1 MGQVLNE
8 GRATLAR
15 DIKPRLQSYLDGYK
29 TGLQITGVNILEA
42 LPPKEVKAAF
52 DDVIRAKED
61 KERLKNQAE
70 TYANGIVPEARG
82 QAARVLAEANAYKQ
96 EVVDIAQGDAARF
109 NQLVVEYKKSPQV
122 IRQRLYLE
130 TMEGV
135 LSKTSKVIIEGNGGN
150 MVYLP
155 LDKIIE
161 NSNSTNVTRATPND
175 MSDTANQRAKYRPS
189 RSWRGALIMNPR
201 TMQALSITL
210 IILSILS
217 STVYTIRE
225 TQRGILVQF
234 GEIIDA
240 NLSAGMGLKIPF
252 MHEVKKFDIRTQV
265 TDTERTEYLTQEN
278 KFLIVDSYVLWR
290 IIDLKKYFTVTGGDT
305 RKAESLL
312 MARVNDSLKNKVSER
327 TVHEVVAGQRDQM
340 MQQLTQETNTLA
352 KKEFGIEVVDVRVKR
367 VDFPETISESIYNR
381 MRTERERE
389 AREHRSQGNELAE
402 TIKAE
407 AEREQKVIMAEAYK
421 QSETLRGEGDA
432 LAASIAAA
440 SFSKDAEFYRFY
452 RSMQAYKASF
462 NKSSDMMVL
471 KGDSEFLHY
480 MRQSK

>member
-1 MGQVLNE
+1 
-8 GRATLAR
+8 
-15 DIKPRLQSYLDGYK
+15 
-29 TGLQITGVNILEA
+29 
-42 LPPKEVKAAF
+42 
-52 DDVIRAKED
+52 
-61 KERLKNQAE
+61 
-70 TYANGIVPEARG
+70 
-82 QAARVLAEANAYKQ
+82 
-96 EVVDIAQGDAARF
+96 
-109 NQLVVEYKKSPQV
+109 
-122 IRQRLYLE
+122 
-130 TMEGV
+130 
-135 LSKTSKVIIEGNGGN
+135 
-150 MVYLP
+150 
-155 LDKIIE
+155 
-161 NSNSTNVTRATPND
+161 
-175 MSDTANQRAKYRPS
+175 
-189 RSWRGALIMNPR
+189 MNPR
-201 TMQALSITL
+201 TIQALSITL
-210 IILSILS
+210 IILSILNA
-217 STVYTIRE
+217 TVYTIRE

-240 NLSAGMGLKIPF
+240 NLSAGIGVKIPLL
-252 MHEVKKFDIRTQV
+252 HEVKKFDIRTQV
-265 TDTERTEYLTQEN
+265 SDTERTEYLTQEN

-305 RKAESLL
+305 AKAESLL

-340 MQQLTQETNTLA
+340 LDQLTQETNTLA

>member
-1 MGQVLNE
+1 
-8 GRATLAR
+8 
-15 DIKPRLQSYLDGYK
+15 
-29 TGLQITGVNILEA
+29 
-42 LPPKEVKAAF
+42 
-52 DDVIRAKED
+52 
-61 KERLKNQAE
+61 
-70 TYANGIVPEARG
+70 
-82 QAARVLAEANAYKQ
+82 
-96 EVVDIAQGDAARF
+96 
-109 NQLVVEYKKSPQV
+109 
-122 IRQRLYLE
+122 
-130 TMEGV
+130 
-135 LSKTSKVIIEGNGGN
+135 
-150 MVYLP
+150 
-155 LDKIIE
+155 
-161 NSNSTNVTRATPND
+161 
-175 MSDTANQRAKYRPS
+175 
-189 RSWRGALIMNPR
+189 
-201 TMQALSITL
+201 MQALSITL

-217 STVYTIRE
+217 STIYTIRE

-240 NLSAGMGLKIPF
+240 NLSAGIGLKIPF

-367 VDFPETISESIYNR
+367 VDFPESISESIYNR

-407 AEREQKVIMAEAYK
+407 SEREQKVIMAEAYK

-432 LAASIAAA
+432 QAASIAAA
-440 SFSKDAEFYRFY
+440 AFGKDAEFYRFY

>member
-1 MGQVLNE
+1 
-8 GRATLAR
+8 
-15 DIKPRLQSYLDGYK
+15 
-29 TGLQITGVNILEA
+29 
-42 LPPKEVKAAF
+42 
-52 DDVIRAKED
+52 
-61 KERLKNQAE
+61 
-70 TYANGIVPEARG
+70 
-82 QAARVLAEANAYKQ
+82 
-96 EVVDIAQGDAARF
+96 
-109 NQLVVEYKKSPQV
+109 
-122 IRQRLYLE
+122 
-130 TMEGV
+130 
-135 LSKTSKVIIEGNGGN
+135 
-150 MVYLP
+150 
-155 LDKIIE
+155 
-161 NSNSTNVTRATPND
+161 
-175 MSDTANQRAKYRPS
+175 
-189 RSWRGALIMNPR
+189 
-201 TMQALSITL
+201 MQALSITL

-240 NLSAGMGLKIPF
+240 NLSAGIGLKIPF

-367 VDFPETISESIYNR
+367 VDFPESISESIYNR

-389 AREHRSQGNELAE
+389 AREHRSHGNELAE

-407 AEREQKVIMAEAYK
+407 SEREQKVIMAEAYK

-432 LAASIAAA
+432 QAASIAAA
-440 SFSKDAEFYRFY
+440 AFGKDAEFYRFY

>member
-1 MGQVLNE
+1 
-8 GRATLAR
+8 
-15 DIKPRLQSYLDGYK
+15 
-29 TGLQITGVNILEA
+29 
-42 LPPKEVKAAF
+42 
-52 DDVIRAKED
+52 
-61 KERLKNQAE
+61 
-70 TYANGIVPEARG
+70 
-82 QAARVLAEANAYKQ
+82 
-96 EVVDIAQGDAARF
+96 
-109 NQLVVEYKKSPQV
+109 
-122 IRQRLYLE
+122 
-130 TMEGV
+130 
-135 LSKTSKVIIEGNGGN
+135 
-150 MVYLP
+150 
-155 LDKIIE
+155 
-161 NSNSTNVTRATPND
+161 
-175 MSDTANQRAKYRPS
+175 
-189 RSWRGALIMNPR
+189 
-201 TMQALSITL
+201 MQALSITL

-240 NLSAGMGLKIPF
+240 NLSAGIGLKIPF

-367 VDFPETISESIYNR
+367 VDFPESISESIYNR

-407 AEREQKVIMAEAYK
+407 SEREQKVIMAEAYK

-432 LAASIAAA
+432 QAASIAAA
-440 SFSKDAEFYRFY
+440 AFGKDAEFYRFY

>member
-1 MGQVLNE
+1 
-8 GRATLAR
+8 
-15 DIKPRLQSYLDGYK
+15 
-29 TGLQITGVNILEA
+29 
-42 LPPKEVKAAF
+42 
-52 DDVIRAKED
+52 
-61 KERLKNQAE
+61 
-70 TYANGIVPEARG
+70 
-82 QAARVLAEANAYKQ
+82 
-96 EVVDIAQGDAARF
+96 
-109 NQLVVEYKKSPQV
+109 
-122 IRQRLYLE
+122 
-130 TMEGV
+130 
-135 LSKTSKVIIEGNGGN
+135 
-150 MVYLP
+150 
-155 LDKIIE
+155 
-161 NSNSTNVTRATPND
+161 
-175 MSDTANQRAKYRPS
+175 
-189 RSWRGALIMNPR
+189 MNPR
-201 TMQALSITL
+201 TIQALSITL
-210 IILSILS
+210 IILSILNA
-217 STVYTIRE
+217 TVYTIRE

-240 NLSAGMGLKIPF
+240 NLSAGIGLKIPF
-252 MHEVKKFDIRTQV
+252 IHEVKKFDIRTQV
-265 TDTERTEYLTQEN
+265 SDTERTEYLTQEN

-290 IIDLKKYFTVTGGDT
+290 IVDVKKYFTVTGGVIS
-305 RKAESLL
+305 KAESLL

-340 MQQLTQETNTLA
+340 MQQLTQETNALA

-367 VDFPETISESIYNR
+367 VDFPESISESIYNR

-407 AEREQKVIMAEAYK
+407 SEREQKVIMAEAYK

-440 SFSKDAEFYRFY
+440 AFSKDAEFYRFY

>member
-1 MGQVLNE
+1 
-8 GRATLAR
+8 
-15 DIKPRLQSYLDGYK
+15 
-29 TGLQITGVNILEA
+29 
-42 LPPKEVKAAF
+42 
-52 DDVIRAKED
+52 
-61 KERLKNQAE
+61 
-70 TYANGIVPEARG
+70 
-82 QAARVLAEANAYKQ
+82 
-96 EVVDIAQGDAARF
+96 
-109 NQLVVEYKKSPQV
+109 
-122 IRQRLYLE
+122 
-130 TMEGV
+130 
-135 LSKTSKVIIEGNGGN
+135 
-150 MVYLP
+150 
-155 LDKIIE
+155 
-161 NSNSTNVTRATPND
+161 
-175 MSDTANQRAKYRPS
+175 
-189 RSWRGALIMNPR
+189 MNPR

-240 NLSAGMGLKIPF
+240 NLSAGIGLKIPF

-367 VDFPETISESIYNR
+367 VDFPESISESIYNR

>member
-1 MGQVLNE
+1 
-8 GRATLAR
+8 
-15 DIKPRLQSYLDGYK
+15 
-29 TGLQITGVNILEA
+29 
-42 LPPKEVKAAF
+42 
-52 DDVIRAKED
+52 
-61 KERLKNQAE
+61 
-70 TYANGIVPEARG
+70 
-82 QAARVLAEANAYKQ
+82 
-96 EVVDIAQGDAARF
+96 
-109 NQLVVEYKKSPQV
+109 
-122 IRQRLYLE
+122 
-130 TMEGV
+130 
-135 LSKTSKVIIEGNGGN
+135 
-150 MVYLP
+150 
-155 LDKIIE
+155 
-161 NSNSTNVTRATPND
+161 
-175 MSDTANQRAKYRPS
+175 
-189 RSWRGALIMNPR
+189 MNPR

-240 NLSAGMGLKIPF
+240 NLSAGIGLKIPF

-367 VDFPETISESIYNR
+367 VDFPESISESIYNR

-407 AEREQKVIMAEAYK
+407 SEREQKVIMAEAYK

-432 LAASIAAA
+432 QAASIAAA
-440 SFSKDAEFYRFY
+440 AFGKDAEFYRFY

>member
-1 MGQVLNE
+1 
-8 GRATLAR
+8 
-15 DIKPRLQSYLDGYK
+15 
-29 TGLQITGVNILEA
+29 
-42 LPPKEVKAAF
+42 
-52 DDVIRAKED
+52 
-61 KERLKNQAE
+61 
-70 TYANGIVPEARG
+70 
-82 QAARVLAEANAYKQ
+82 
-96 EVVDIAQGDAARF
+96 
-109 NQLVVEYKKSPQV
+109 
-122 IRQRLYLE
+122 
-130 TMEGV
+130 
-135 LSKTSKVIIEGNGGN
+135 
-150 MVYLP
+150 
-155 LDKIIE
+155 
-161 NSNSTNVTRATPND
+161 
-175 MSDTANQRAKYRPS
+175 
-189 RSWRGALIMNPR
+189 MNPR

-240 NLSAGMGLKIPF
+240 NLSAGIGLKIPF

-367 VDFPETISESIYNR
+367 VDFPESISESIYNR

-402 TIKAE
+402 TIKTELENVEPNLAIELEAAE
-407 AEREQKVIMAEAYK
+407 MPKKI
-421 QSETLRGEGDA
+421 
-432 LAASIAAA
+432 I
-440 SFSKDAEFYRFY
+440 SKSLQRNLTNAI
-452 RSMQAYKASF
+452 
-462 NKSSDMMVL
+462 
-471 KGDSEFLHY
+471 
-480 MRQSK
+480 

>member
-1 MGQVLNE
+1 
-8 GRATLAR
+8 
-15 DIKPRLQSYLDGYK
+15 
-29 TGLQITGVNILEA
+29 
-42 LPPKEVKAAF
+42 
-52 DDVIRAKED
+52 
-61 KERLKNQAE
+61 
-70 TYANGIVPEARG
+70 
-82 QAARVLAEANAYKQ
+82 
-96 EVVDIAQGDAARF
+96 
-109 NQLVVEYKKSPQV
+109 
-122 IRQRLYLE
+122 
-130 TMEGV
+130 
-135 LSKTSKVIIEGNGGN
+135 
-150 MVYLP
+150 
-155 LDKIIE
+155 
-161 NSNSTNVTRATPND
+161 
-175 MSDTANQRAKYRPS
+175 
-189 RSWRGALIMNPR
+189 MNPR

-217 STVYTIRE
+217 STIYTIRE

-240 NLSAGMGLKIPF
+240 NLSAGIGLKIPF

-367 VDFPETISESIYNR
+367 VDFPESISESIYNR

-407 AEREQKVIMAEAYK
+407 SEREQKVIMAEAYK

-432 LAASIAAA
+432 QAASIAAA
-440 SFSKDAEFYRFY
+440 AFGKDAEFYRFY

>member
-1 MGQVLNE
+1 
-8 GRATLAR
+8 
-15 DIKPRLQSYLDGYK
+15 
-29 TGLQITGVNILEA
+29 
-42 LPPKEVKAAF
+42 
-52 DDVIRAKED
+52 
-61 KERLKNQAE
+61 
-70 TYANGIVPEARG
+70 
-82 QAARVLAEANAYKQ
+82 
-96 EVVDIAQGDAARF
+96 
-109 NQLVVEYKKSPQV
+109 
-122 IRQRLYLE
+122 
-130 TMEGV
+130 
-135 LSKTSKVIIEGNGGN
+135 
-150 MVYLP
+150 
-155 LDKIIE
+155 
-161 NSNSTNVTRATPND
+161 
-175 MSDTANQRAKYRPS
+175 
-189 RSWRGALIMNPR
+189 MNPR

-240 NLSAGMGLKIPF
+240 NLSAGIGLKIPF

-367 VDFPETISESIYNR
+367 VDFPESISESIYNR

-407 AEREQKVIMAEAYK
+407 SEREQKVIMAEAYK

-432 LAASIAAA
+432 QAASIAAA
-440 SFSKDAEFYRFY
+440 AFSKDAEFYRFY

>member
-1 MGQVLNE
+1 
-8 GRATLAR
+8 
-15 DIKPRLQSYLDGYK
+15 
-29 TGLQITGVNILEA
+29 
-42 LPPKEVKAAF
+42 
-52 DDVIRAKED
+52 
-61 KERLKNQAE
+61 
-70 TYANGIVPEARG
+70 
-82 QAARVLAEANAYKQ
+82 
-96 EVVDIAQGDAARF
+96 
-109 NQLVVEYKKSPQV
+109 
-122 IRQRLYLE
+122 
-130 TMEGV
+130 
-135 LSKTSKVIIEGNGGN
+135 
-150 MVYLP
+150 
-155 LDKIIE
+155 
-161 NSNSTNVTRATPND
+161 
-175 MSDTANQRAKYRPS
+175 
-189 RSWRGALIMNPR
+189 
-201 TMQALSITL
+201 MQALSITL

-217 STVYTIRE
+217 ITVYTIRE

-240 NLSAGMGLKIPF
+240 NLSAGIGLKIPF

-367 VDFPETISESIYNR
+367 VDFPESISESIYNR

-407 AEREQKVIMAEAYK
+407 SEREQKVIMAEAYK

-432 LAASIAAA
+432 QAASIAAA
-440 SFSKDAEFYRFY
+440 AFGKDAEFYRFY